1 MPLYRVT
8 VTRTVISN
16 GLRLESGMQVEV
28 LTQSFTNP
36 VFVNGR
42 KDVIAA
48 FQRVYGIDVS
58 RIFTSLKTALKVDK
72 IG

>member
-8 VTRTVISN
+8 VTRTVVSN
-16 GLRLESGMQVEV
+16 GLPLESGMQVEV
-28 LTQSFTNP
+28 PTPSVTNP
-36 VFVNGR
+36 VFVNGG

>member
-28 LTQSFTNP
+28 LTQSFTNS
-36 VFVNGR
+36 VFVNGG

>member
-1 MPLYRVT
+1 
-8 VTRTVISN
+8 
-16 GLRLESGMQVEV
+16 MQVEV
-28 LTQSFTNP
+28 PTQAFTNP
-36 VFVNGR
+36 VFVNGG

>member
-8 VTRTVISN
+8 VTRTVVSN

-28 LTQSFTNP
+28 PTQSFTNP
-36 VFVNGR
+36 VF
-42 KDVIAA
+42 
-48 FQRVYGIDVS
+48 VYGIDVS

>member
-1 MPLYRVT
+1 
-8 VTRTVISN
+8 
-16 GLRLESGMQVEV
+16 MQVEV
-28 LTQSFTNP
+28 PTQSVTNP
-36 VFVNGR
+36 VFVNGG

-48 FQRVYGIDVS
+48 FQSVYGIDVS

>member
-8 VTRTVISN
+8 VTRTVVSN

-28 LTQSFTNP
+28 PTQSVTNP
-36 VFVNGR
+36 IFVNGG

-58 RIFTSLKTALKVDK
+58 HIFTSLKTALKVDK

>member
-8 VTRTVISN
+8 VTRTVVSN
-16 GLRLESGMQVEV
+16 GLPLESGMQVEV
-28 LTQSFTNP
+28 PTQSVTNP
-36 VFVNGR
+36 VFVNGG

>member
-8 VTRTVISN
+8 ITRTVISN
-16 GLRLESGMQVEV
+16 GLRLESGMQVP
-28 LTQSFTNP
+28 TQSVTNP
-36 VFVNGR
+36 VFVNGG

>member
-8 VTRTVISN
+8 VTRIVISN

-28 LTQSFTNP
+28 LTQAFTNP
-36 VFVNGR
+36 VFVNGG

-58 RIFTSLKTALKVDK
+58 RIFTSLKTAPKVDK

>member
-8 VTRTVISN
+8 VTRTVVSN

-28 LTQSFTNP
+28 LTQAFTNP
-36 VFVNGR
+36 VFVNGG

-48 FQRVYGIDVS
+48 FQRV
-58 RIFTSLKTALKVDK
+58 LM
-72 IG
+72 